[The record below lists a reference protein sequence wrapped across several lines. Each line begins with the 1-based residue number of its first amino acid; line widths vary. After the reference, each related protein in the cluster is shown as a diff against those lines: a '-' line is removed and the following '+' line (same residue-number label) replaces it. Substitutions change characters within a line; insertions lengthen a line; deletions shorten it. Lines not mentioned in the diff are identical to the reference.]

1 MNVGR
6 ASCGCGD
13 GGKDGGWRTNASLG
27 TLVMVVVG
35 TFGMFLDWHCVGK
48 CSRLTNE
55 NGTMGSC
62 VVPRDPNR
70 LLEENEV

>member
-6 ASCGCGD
+6 TSCGCGD
-13 GGKDGGWRTNASLG
+13 GGTNASLG

-48 CSRLTNE
+48 CSRLTIE
-55 NGTMGSC
+55 NGTIGSC